1 MQMKNRRWFWLI
13 VELMCLIWIAFPALA
28 AEKKNLVG
36 KVAVVNGSLI
46 TQEEIA
52 RTRII
57 WKRETKAAVFIS
69 VFFFFLVKKK

>member
-28 AEKKNLVG
+28 AEKKNLAG

-46 TQEEIA
+46 TQEDFD
-52 RTRII
+52 
-57 WKRETKAAVFIS
+57 REMIS
-69 VFFFFLVKKK
+69 VK